1 MIAGNRQKY
10 RRRVVIWYNLIN
22 EGLKI
27 PNIPKFLL
35 KRMRNFLG
43 TIIIKILFFIIVVA
57 KINSMTDNFETAKQ
71 NQDFE
76 LIRFEKA
83 QENIYSQVIAEL
95 RNAKSRLIY

>member
-1 MIAGNRQKY
+1 
-10 RRRVVIWYNLIN
+10 
-22 EGLKI
+22 
-27 PNIPKFLL
+27 
-35 KRMRNFLG
+35 
-43 TIIIKILFFIIVVA
+43 
-57 KINSMTDNFETAKQ
+57 MTDNFETAKQ